1 MPVTRARV
9 VIALALIAGAARA
22 EEPPTEVVVQGDR
35 LSRSSKREPTAAST
49 QISRAELEVPGAE
62 LPDVLT
68 RVPGTQIQ
76 RTGSSSDFSTASLRG
91 ATSAQTPVYLAG
103 IRLNDDLIGAADLSQ
118 VPLWMLDRVEVFRG
132 TAPEGVDRMGI
143 GGAVLL
149 EPRFPR
155 RSTLGAGVGVGS
167 FGARS
172 LFVGGAAV
180 GSGSGALVGL
190 RHERADNDYEYVD
203 DAGTTANDAD
213 DRVVRR
219 PNADASGW
227 DVWAVG
233 RTRLGRDARVITVLN
248 GFRREQGATG
258 LGVIPARNARA
269 RVERTLAGVRST
281 VPCARQCRLDL
292 VTHALVGSH
301 QLSDPKGELGTGTAL
316 LVSRGARGGQTAHVT
331 WDATDALRLRLGGG
345 EDLELLRADP
355 GQRVRRETSRL
366 DGSAR
371 IELGSQLSLAL
382 VGAAERH
389 ATSGSGGERELWAP
403 AARVGAELRLGE
415 QVSLLANAGR
425 YTRVPTLGELYGM
438 SAVVRGNPDLA
449 EETGSSLD
457 VGARATMPGRDFSL
471 WADAFAFA
479 RVADDLVAFRRAT
492 FGTVRPY
499 NVGRA
504 RFLGLELA
512 TAAQALDHARLDLA
526 LTLLDPR
533 DISDDRQLESDLLP
547 FQSRLVG
554 SARLE
559 LYADRLAGVDRV
571 ALATTVLHR
580 GSRVADPAGL
590 VVIDAQWTLGA
601 DLAVFVLERRLALRG
616 AVENA
621 LDARQVDT
629 VGMPLPGRSVHASA
643 ELWW

>member
-1 MPVTRARV
+1 MTRGRLV
-9 VIALALIAGAARA
+9 LALALASGVARA
-22 EEPPTEVVVQGDR
+22 EEPPTEVVVHDDR
-35 LSRSSKREPTAAST
+35 LSRSSKREPSAAST
-49 QISRAELEVPGAE
+49 QIPRAELEAPGAA
-62 LPDVLT
+62 LPDVLA
-68 RVPGTQIQ
+68 RVPGTQVQ
-76 RTGSSSDFSTASLRG
+76 RTGASSDFATASLRG

-103 IRLNDDLIGAADLSQ
+103 IRLNDDVIGAADLSQ

-132 TAPEGVDRMGI
+132 TAPEGSDRMGI

-155 RSTLGAGVGVGS
+155 RSTLGAGFGAGS

-180 GSGSGALVGL
+180 GAGSGALVGL

-203 DAGTTANDAD
+203 DAGTTASTAD

-219 PNADASGW
+219 PNADARAW

-233 RTRLGRDARVITVLN
+233 RTRLGGDASVVTVLN
-248 GFRREQGATG
+248 GFRREQGVTG
-258 LGVIPARNARA
+258 LGVIPAQSARA
-269 RVERTLAGVRST
+269 RVERTLLGVRSS
-281 VPCARQCRLDL
+281 VPCAEGCRLEL
-292 VTHALVGSH
+292 VTSALVGSH
-301 QLSDPKGELGTGTAL
+301 QLADPKGELGTAAPL
-316 LVSRGARGGQTAHVT
+316 LVSRGARGGQTAHAS
-331 WDATDALRLRLGGG
+331 WDASDRLRLRLGGG
-345 EDLELLRADP
+345 QELELLAIDP
-355 GQRVRRETSRL
+355 GLRARRDTSRI

-371 IELGSQLSLAL
+371 LELGPQLSLSL

-389 ATSGSGGERELWAP
+389 ATSGGGDQRDLLAP
-403 AARVGAELRLGE
+403 AARVGAELRLSE
-415 QVSLLANAGR
+415 QLSLLANAGR
-425 YTRVPTLGELYGM
+425 TTRVPTLGELHGI
-438 SAVVRGNPDLA
+438 SAVVRGNPALV
-449 EETGSSLD
+449 EEVGTSLD
-457 VGARATMPGRDFSL
+457 VGARATLPGRDLSL
-471 WADAFAFA
+471 WAEAFGFA
-479 RVADDLVAFRRAT
+479 RVADDLVAYRRAT

-512 TAAQALDHARLDLA
+512 TAAQAFDHARVDLA

-533 DISDDRQLESDLLP
+533 DVSDDRQLASDLLP

-554 SARLE
+554 SGRFEVFAERW
-559 LYADRLAGVDRV
+559 AGADRV
-571 ALATTVLHR
+571 ALAAAAHYR

-601 DLAVFVLERRLALRG
+601 DLSVFVLERRLALRG

-629 VGMPLPGRSVHASA
+629 VGMPLPGRSIHGSA